1 VSRVVSVLELIE
13 ESASGGGTVQFLP
26 EDSSPRPI
34 GELWDASA
42 RSSGW
47 VQDHAGVDGTV
58 AVVASTCFGFASAL
72 FGAWR
77 AGATVGSLQ
86 TPGRGVSIERYREQ
100 VVRACARLQPT
111 CLLVDPVYR
120 SMIEELDLPV
130 PVFTFD
136 ESMTGD
142 PSRPDAGSQG
152 GFVQFTSGTTA
163 QAAGVELSLDGIASH
178 TLAILSAISP
188 RDHPTAVSWLPLSH
202 DMGLIGMFLTT
213 IVAGSARLLNA
224 HAVLLRPEDFL
235 RDPRI
240 WLQACSEFGAEV
252 TAAPLFAL
260 ELATRRMPSSTL
272 DLSAMRT
279 CTLGGEVNRAEAFRR
294 FESAYTEH
302 GLSRTALCPAY
313 GLAEVTLAVSLLPPD
328 RAWSS
333 RRVDGQALARGT
345 WSPSTNGAEGTR
357 EIVMN
362 GPPLRDVQVR
372 IRGSAPDGIGRLE
385 ISSPSLL
392 RRYIGRELELT
403 DDGWFPTADMGFLD
417 GDEVAVIGRLDDV
430 LVIGGRNINAGDVER
445 VVDAHAAVRIGSCIA
460 IPTDDGKYAVLMEPA
475 RADSVTGDLRDAA
488 SEIRAAVVRN
498 VGVAPRSL
506 MFVKRGTLPKTPSGK
521 KQRWRAAEGMARG
534 ELEVLGGLARD

>member
-1 VSRVVSVLELIE
+1 VSRVVSILELIE
-13 ESASGGGTVQFLP
+13 ESAAGAGTVQFLP
-26 EDSSPRPI
+26 EDREPRPI
-34 GELWDASA
+34 GEVWDASA
-42 RSSGW
+42 RASGW

-58 AVVASTCFGFASAL
+58 AVVASTCFGFASSL

-100 VVRACARLQPT
+100 ILRACAQLQPA
-111 CLLVDPVYR
+111 CLLVDPIYR
-120 SMIEELDLPV
+120 SMIEELELPV

-136 ESMTGD
+136 EALTGD
-142 PSRPDAGSQG
+142 PSRPDAGTQG

-163 QAAGVELSLDGIASH
+163 QAAGVELSLESIAWQA
-178 TLAILSAISP
+178 LAILTV
-188 RDHPTAVSWLPLSH
+188 TAPLDEATSVSWLPLSH
-202 DMGLIGMFLTT
+202 DMGLIGLFLTS

-260 ELATRRMPSSTL
+260 ELATRRMPSSPL
-272 DLSAMRT
+272 DLSRLRT

-294 FESAYTEH
+294 FESAYAEH
-302 GLSRTALCPAY
+302 GLSPMALSPAY
-313 GLAEVTLAVSLLPPD
+313 GLAEATLAVSLLGPD

-333 RRVDGQALARGT
+333 RRVDGDALAGGT
-345 WSPSTNGAEGTR
+345 WSPSANGAERAR

-362 GPPLRDVQVR
+362 GPTLPDVEVR
-372 IRGSAPDGIGRLE
+372 IRGSAPDGIGRIE

-403 DDGWFPTADMGFLD
+403 DDGWFPTADLGFVD
-417 GDEVAVIGRLDDV
+417 GDELAVIGRLDDV

-445 VVDAHAAVRIGSCIA
+445 VVDSHAAVRIGSCIA
-460 IPTDDGKYAVLMEPA
+460 VPTDDGKYAVLMEPA